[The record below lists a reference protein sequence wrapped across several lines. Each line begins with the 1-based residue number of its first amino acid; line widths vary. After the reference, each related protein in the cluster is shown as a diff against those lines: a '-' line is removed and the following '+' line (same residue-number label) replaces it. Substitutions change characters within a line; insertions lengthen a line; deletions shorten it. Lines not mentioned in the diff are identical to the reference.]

1 MFSATRHD
9 TIIDRLMLGSADS
22 GRMTRLI
29 VQLGLIATGSV
40 LLAASAQFKVT
51 VPLSPVPV
59 TGQTLV
65 VLMIGMAYGP
75 RLGAMTICAYILA
88 GLRGLPV
95 FAGGMAGLPVL
106 AGPSGGYLVGFIAAA
121 FVIGLLAQR
130 GMDRSILMTALAMLV
145 GNLVIYLFGY
155 AWLASLIGM
164 QKAFTFGVW
173 PFLWGDAMKLVV
185 AACLMPAAW
194 RSVKLL
200 GRKLSDGQG

>member
-9 TIIDRLMLGSADS
+9 TIIDSLMPANAGS

-29 VQLGLIATGSV
+29 VQLGLIAIGSV
-40 LLAASAQFKVT
+40 LLAASAQFKVP

-164 QKAFTFGVW
+164 QKAFMFGVW
-173 PFLWGDAMKLVV
+173 SFLWGDAIKLVV
-185 AACLMPAAW
+185 AACLMPVVW
-194 RSVKLL
+194 RGVKLL
-200 GRKLSDGQG
+200 GRKPSDGQH